1 MNRVTSR
8 RKRDVVDCLRAV
20 FLLQWHNCMLL
31 CDISST
37 AVGKLLCHRRRRRRE
52 CPNLRCLVASSAVWR
67 VAWKRSLARCC
78 QCIGVACL
86 RGCFSVHVASV
97 EICSIAVTCSKT
109 DFYTIDAAQAKAV
122 AVIRFLTHGYLRD
135 DDSNTYVSSAN
146 VVKVLKWKRLKI

>member
-1 MNRVTSR
+1 
-8 RKRDVVDCLRAV
+8 
-20 FLLQWHNCMLL
+20 MLL

-52 CPNLRCLVASSAVWR
+52 CPNLRCLVASSAVCDD
-67 VAWKRSLARCC
+67 VSPKSARSLAAASVFVPPAR
-78 QCIGVACL
+78 L
-86 RGCFSVHVASV
+86 RGSFSVHVASV
-97 EICSIAVTCSKT
+97 EVCSISVTCSKT

-146 VVKVLKWKRLKI
+146 VVKVLK